1 MSVHLFGIRHHG
13 PGCAR
18 SLVDAL
24 QALQPDCILVEG
36 PPEADALLAHV
47 GEPGLVPPCALLV
60 YAPAAPQRAVFY
72 PFAEYSPEWQAI
84 RYANEHDVPVR
95 WCDLPQ
101 GYRLAGAQGAEDGG
115 DAPAN
120 VADVPADTPA
130 DVQAGVAADV
140 PADVRADEQDAPSA
154 LRSDPLAWLAEAAGF
169 SDTETWW
176 DHLVEQR
183 SDGLDLFAAIA
194 EMMTVVRE
202 RIGRRENV
210 QEDLL
215 ELRREAYMRNTIRAA
230 EKQGWQRIA
239 VVCGAWHVPA
249 LAHMPAAKRDNDLL
263 KGLPK
268 EKLAAT
274 WAPWSYGRLTFASGY
289 GAGVVA
295 PGWYQHVW
303 ERREQASLHW
313 LTDVATLLRRH
324 DLDASPAHIIE
335 ASRLADTLA
344 ALRERPRAGLDE
356 LMEAVRAVFCHDS
369 ELPLQLIRRELLVK
383 DRLGEVPAS
392 VPTLPLVQDVQAR
405 QKRLRMPVRADT
417 VDLDLDLRQAP
428 HLEKSVLLHRLA
440 MLGIAWGSRQVV
452 RGKNGTFHELWRLAW
467 QPEFAIGL
475 IEASLWGATLEDA
488 ATARA
493 VSRGA
498 AAADLAALTGLME
511 QVLLADLRA
520 AVAPLMARIQDA
532 SALTTDL
539 GFLLAALPPLVNV
552 LRYGSV
558 RGTDT
563 AALSSVVDGLVAR
576 ACVALPF
583 GMRGLAD
590 EAAAQLLARLIA
602 GDGAIRLL
610 QDDEH
615 AAAWFAAL
623 ASAVR
628 SEATH
633 PLLAGRAVRILA
645 EQGHWPMGEASRHLM
660 LLCSRAVAPLA
671 AAQWL
676 EGFLQGSG
684 TLLVHN
690 DELWHAID
698 AWVLSL
704 PAETFIELLPLLRRT
719 FGSFQAPERRQLAER
734 ASAGAA
740 GAAGAAIASARGGMH
755 AVDPV
760 RARRVLPV
768 LATIFGGA
776 AAREAVHGQ

>member
-18 SLVDAL
+18 SLLDAL
-24 QALQPDCILVEG
+24 HALRPDCILVEG

-47 GEPGLVPPCALLV
+47 GEPGLEPPCALLV

-84 RYANEHDVPVR
+84 RYANAHAVPVR

-101 GYRLAGAQGAEDGG
+101 GHRLAETPAPGEGESADVGTGGEPGDEG
-115 DAPAN
+115 DAPRL
-120 VADVPADTPA
+120 
-130 DVQAGVAADV
+130 
-140 PADVRADEQDAPSA
+140 RA
-154 LRSDPLAWLAEAAGF
+154 DPLAWIAEAAGF

-183 SDGLDLFAAIA
+183 SDSLDLFAAIA
-194 EMMTVVRE
+194 EMMTAVRE
-202 RIGRRENV
+202 QTAA
-210 QEDLL
+210 QEDIQ
-215 ELRREAYMRNTIRAA
+215 ELRREAYMRNMIRAA
-230 EKQGWQRIA
+230 EKQGCQRIA

-249 LAHMPAAKRDNDLL
+249 LARMPTAKSDNDLL

-274 WAPWSYGRLTFASGY
+274 WTPWSYGRLTFASGY
-289 GAGVVA
+289 GAGVAA

-303 ERREQASLHW
+303 NHREQASLHW
-313 LTDVATLLRRH
+313 LTSVATLLRRH
-324 DLDASPAHIIE
+324 DLDASSAHIIE
-335 ASRLADTLA
+335 AARLADTLA
-344 ALRERPRAGLDE
+344 ALRDRPRAGLDE
-356 LMEAVRAVFCHDS
+356 LMEAVRAVFCYDC
-369 ELPLQLIRRELLVK
+369 ELPLQLIRRELLID

-392 VPTLPLVQDVQAR
+392 VPTLPLVQDVQAQ
-405 QKRLRMPVRADT
+405 QKRLRMAVRADSL
-417 VDLDLDLRQAP
+417 DLDLDLRQPA
-428 HLEKSVLLHRLA
+428 HLEKSVVLHRLG

-452 RGKNGTFHELWRLAW
+452 RGKSGTFHELWRLAW
-467 QPEFAIGL
+467 EPEFAIRL
-475 IEASLWGATLEDA
+475 IEASVWGSTVEEA
-488 ATARA
+488 ATACA

-498 AAADLAALTGLME
+498 AIADLPALTGLME

-520 AVAPLMARIQDA
+520 AVAPLMTRIQEA
-532 SALTTDL
+532 SAHTADP
-539 GFLLAALPPLVNV
+539 GFLLGALPPLVNV
-552 LRYGSV
+552 LRYGSA

-563 AALSSVVDGLVAR
+563 AALASVVDGLVAR

-583 GMRGLAD
+583 GVRGIAD
-590 EAAAQLLARLIA
+590 EAAAQLLVQLIA
-602 GDGAIRLL
+602 GDTAIRLL
-610 QDDEH
+610 QHDEH
-615 AAAWFAAL
+615 GAAWFAAL
-623 ASAVR
+623 EAGAR

-645 EQGHWPMGEASRHLM
+645 EQRHWPMDEASRHLL
-660 LLCSRAVAPLA
+660 LLCSRAVAPVA

-690 DELWHAID
+690 DELWHAING
-698 AWVLSL
+698 WVLSL
-704 PAETFIELLPLLRRT
+704 PPETFVELLPLLRRT
-719 FGSFQAPERRQLAER
+719 FGSFAAPERRQLAER

-740 GAAGAAIASARGGMH
+740 GTKVSSVDSTQAIDR
-755 AVDPV
+755 D

-768 LATIFGGA
+768 LATLFGSA
-776 AAREAVHGQ
+776 TAREVIHGE

>member
-18 SLVDAL
+18 SLLGAL
-24 QALQPDCILVEG
+24 EALQPDCILVEG

-47 GEPGLVPPCALLV
+47 GAPGLHPPCALLV

-84 RYANEHDVPVR
+84 RYANAHGVPVR
-95 WCDLPQ
+95 LCDLPQ
-101 GYRLAGAQGAEDGG
+101 SHRLA
-115 DAPAN
+115 
-120 VADVPADTPA
+120 VADVADDAPVDEQAKVDANTE
-130 DVQAGVAADV
+130 AGVEAA
-140 PADVRADEQDAPSA
+140 PPA
-154 LRSDPLAWLAEAAGF
+154 LRADPLAWLAEAAGF
-169 SDTETWW
+169 SDSDTWW

-183 SDGLDLFAAIA
+183 SDGLDLFDAIA

-202 RIGRRENV
+202 QIGTP
-210 QEDLL
+210 EDIL
-215 ELRREAYMRNTIRAA
+215 EQRREAYMRNMIRAA
-230 EKQGWQRIA
+230 EKEGRQRIA

-249 LAHMPAAKRDNDLL
+249 LARMPTAKSDNDLL

-274 WAPWSYGRLTFASGY
+274 WTPWSYGRLAFASGY
-289 GAGVVA
+289 GAGVAA

-313 LTDVATLLRRH
+313 LTDVATLLRKH

-344 ALRERPRAGLDE
+344 ALRDRPRAGLDE
-356 LMEAVRAVFCHDS
+356 LMEAIRAVFCYDS
-369 ELPLQLIRRELLVK
+369 ELPLQLIRRELLIK
-383 DRLGEVPAS
+383 DRLGEVPPT
-392 VPTLPLVQDVQAR
+392 VPTLPLIQDVQAQ
-405 QKRLRMPVRADT
+405 QKRLRMAVRADT
-417 VDLDLDLRQAP
+417 LDIDLDLRQPA

-452 RGKNGTFHELWRLAW
+452 RGKSGTFHELWRLAW
-467 QPEFAIGL
+467 EPEFAIRL
-475 IEASLWGATLEDA
+475 IEASVWGSTLEDA
-488 ATARA
+488 AGARA
-493 VSRGA
+493 ISRGA
-498 AAADLAALTGLME
+498 AAPDLAALTSLME
-511 QVLLADLRA
+511 EVLLADLRA
-520 AVAPLMARIQDA
+520 AVAPLMTRIQDA
-532 SALTTDL
+532 SALTADL

-563 AALSSVVDGLVAR
+563 AALGTVVNGLVAR

-590 EAAAQLLARLIA
+590 EAASALLAQLIA

-610 QDDEH
+610 QNGEYE
-615 AAAWFAAL
+615 AAWFAAL
-623 ASAVR
+623 EAAAR

-633 PLLAGRAVRILA
+633 PLLAGRAVRILT
-645 EQGHWPMGEASRHLM
+645 EQGHWPMGEASRHLL

-690 DELWHAID
+690 DDLWHAIHG
-698 AWVLSL
+698 WVLSL
-704 PAETFIELLPLLRRT
+704 PAETFTELLPLLRRT
-719 FGSFQAPERRQLAER
+719 FGSFAAPERRQLAER

-740 GAAGAAIASARGGMH
+740 GAVASSHAATQEIDLG
-755 AVDPV
+755 
-760 RARRVLPV
+760 RARRVLPIM
-768 LATIFGGA
+768 ATIFGGA
-776 AAREAVHGQ
+776 TAPEVIHGA

>member
-18 SLVDAL
+18 SLLGAL
-24 QALQPDCILVEG
+24 EALQPDCILVEG

-47 GEPGLVPPCALLV
+47 GAPGLQPPCALLV
-60 YAPAAPQRAVFY
+60 YAPAAPQRSVFY

-84 RYANEHDVPVR
+84 RYANAHGLPVR
-95 WCDLPQ
+95 LCDLPQ
-101 GYRLAGAQGAEDGG
+101 SHRLAVTDVAD
-115 DAPAN
+115 DAPVGEQAKVDAN
-120 VADVPADTPA
+120 TE
-130 DVQAGVAADV
+130 AGVEAA
-140 PADVRADEQDAPSA
+140 PPA
-154 LRSDPLAWLAEAAGF
+154 LRADPLAWLAEAAGF
-169 SDTETWW
+169 SDSDTWW

-183 SDGLDLFAAIA
+183 SDGLDLFEAIA

-202 RIGRRENV
+202 QIGTP
-210 QEDLL
+210 EDML
-215 ELRREAYMRNTIRAA
+215 EQRREAYMRNMIRAA
-230 EKQGWQRIA
+230 EKEGRQRIA

-249 LAHMPAAKRDNDLL
+249 LARMPTAKSDNDLL

-274 WAPWSYGRLTFASGY
+274 WTPWSYGRLAFASGY
-289 GAGVVA
+289 GAGVAA

-313 LTDVATLLRRH
+313 LTDVATLLRKH

-344 ALRERPRAGLDE
+344 ALRDRPRAGLDE
-356 LMEAVRAVFCHDS
+356 LMEAIRAVFCYDS
-369 ELPLQLIRRELLVK
+369 ELPLQLIRRELLIK
-383 DRLGEVPAS
+383 DRLGEVPPT
-392 VPTLPLVQDVQAR
+392 VPTLPLIQDVQAQ
-405 QKRLRMPVRADT
+405 QKRLRMAVRADT
-417 VDLDLDLRQAP
+417 LDIDLDLRQPA

-452 RGKNGTFHELWRLAW
+452 RGKSGTFHELWRLAW
-467 QPEFAIGL
+467 EPEFAIRL
-475 IEASLWGATLEDA
+475 IEASVWGSTLEDA
-488 ATARA
+488 AGARA
-493 VSRGA
+493 ISRGA
-498 AAADLAALTGLME
+498 AAPDLAALTGLME
-511 QVLLADLRA
+511 EVLLADLRA

-532 SALTTDL
+532 SALTADL

-563 AALSSVVDGLVAR
+563 AALASVVDGLVAR

-590 EAAAQLLARLIA
+590 EAASALLAQLIA

-610 QDDEH
+610 QNAEYE
-615 AAAWFAAL
+615 AAWFAAL
-623 ASAVR
+623 EAATR

-633 PLLAGRAVRILA
+633 PLLAGRAVRILT
-645 EQGHWPMGEASRHLM
+645 EQGHWPMGEASRHLL

-690 DELWHAID
+690 DELWHAIHG
-698 AWVLSL
+698 WVLSL
-704 PAETFIELLPLLRRT
+704 PAETFTELLPLLRRT
-719 FGSFQAPERRQLAER
+719 FGSFAAPERRQLAER

-740 GAAGAAIASARGGMH
+740 GAVASSHAATQEIDLG
-755 AVDPV
+755 
-760 RARRVLPV
+760 RARRVLPIV
-768 LATIFGGA
+768 ATIFGGA
-776 AAREAVHGQ
+776 AAPEVIHGA

>member
-47 GEPGLVPPCALLV
+47 GEPGLQPPCALLV

-84 RYANEHDVPVR
+84 RHANAHAVPVR
-95 WCDLPQ
+95 CCDLPQ
-101 GYRLAGAQGAEDGG
+101 SHRLAE
-115 DAPAN
+115 
-120 VADVPADTPA
+120 VPAQHEPPGTP
-130 DVQAGVAADV
+130 GL
-140 PADVRADEQDAPSA
+140 RA
-154 LRSDPLAWLAEAAGF
+154 DPLAWLAEAAGF

-202 RIGRRENV
+202 QIGA
-210 QEDLL
+210 QEDDL
-215 ELRREAYMRNTIRAA
+215 ELRREAYMRNMIRAA
-230 EKQGWQRIA
+230 EKQGCQRIA

-249 LAHMPAAKRDNDLL
+249 LARMPTAKSDNDLL

-274 WAPWSYGRLTFASGY
+274 WTPWTYGRLSFASGY
-289 GAGVVA
+289 GAGVAA

-303 ERREQASLHW
+303 DHREQASLHW
-313 LTDVATLLRRH
+313 LTSVATLLRRH

-369 ELPLQLIRRELLVK
+369 DLPLQLIRRELLVN
-383 DRLGEVPAS
+383 DRLGEVPPS
-392 VPTLPLVQDVQAR
+392 VPTLPLMQDVQAQ
-405 QKRLRMPVRADT
+405 QKRLRMAVRADT
-417 VDLDLDLRQAP
+417 LDIDLDLRQPA

-440 MLGIAWGSRQVV
+440 MLGIDWGSRQVV
-452 RGKNGTFHELWRLAW
+452 RGKSGTFHELWRLAW
-467 QPEFAIGL
+467 EPEFAIRL
-475 IEASLWGATLEDA
+475 IEASVWGATLEDA
-488 ATARA
+488 ASACA

-498 AAADLAALTGLME
+498 AAPDLPALTSLME
-511 QVLLADLRA
+511 QVLLADLRP
-520 AVAPLMARIQDA
+520 AVAPLMARIRDA
-532 SALTTDL
+532 GALTADL

-563 AALSSVVDGLVAR
+563 AALASVVNGLVAR

-583 GMRGLAD
+583 GVRGLAD
-590 EAAAQLLARLIA
+590 EAAAQLLGHLIA
-602 GDGAIRLL
+602 GDAAIRAL
-610 QDDEH
+610 QNEEH
-615 AAAWFAAL
+615 GAAWFAAL
-623 ASAVR
+623 EAGVR

-633 PLLAGRAVRILA
+633 PLLGGRAVRILA
-645 EQGHWPMGEASRHLM
+645 EQGHWPMGEASRHLV

-690 DELWHAID
+690 DELWHAVNG
-698 AWVLSL
+698 WVLSL
-704 PAETFIELLPLLRRT
+704 PAETFTGLLPLLRRT

-734 ASAGAA
+734 ASAGTAGLAA
-740 GAAGAAIASARGGMH
+740 AAAPRGGMT
-755 AVDPV
+755 AIDPV

-768 LATIFGGA
+768 LATILGGA
-776 AAREAVHGQ
+776 AAQEAIFDE

>member
-18 SLVDAL
+18 SLVEAL
-24 QALQPDCILVEG
+24 DALQPDCILVEG

-47 GEPGLVPPCALLV
+47 GAPGLTPPCALLV

-84 RYANEHDVPVR
+84 RYANAHGVPVR
-95 WCDLPQ
+95 LCDLPQ
-101 GYRLAGAQGAEDGG
+101 SHRLAGATDADDSAPKEGPAAQAPGG
-115 DAPAN
+115 PSGDNAGEQN
-120 VADVPADTPA
+120 DVQA
-130 DVQAGVAADV
+130 DVQAS
-140 PADVRADEQDAPSA
+140 PPSLRA
-154 LRSDPLAWLAEAAGF
+154 DPLAWLARAAGF
-169 SDTETWW
+169 SDSDTWW

-202 RIGRRENV
+202 QIGAEEGS
-210 QEDLL
+210 QDDLL
-215 ELRREAYMRNTIRAA
+215 EQRREAYMRNMIRAA
-230 EKQGWQRIA
+230 EKEGRQRIA

-249 LAHMPAAKRDNDLL
+249 LARMPTAKSDNELL

-274 WAPWSYGRLTFASGY
+274 WTPWSYGRLAFAGGY

-313 LTDVATLLRRH
+313 LTDVATLLRKH

-356 LMEAVRAVFCHDS
+356 LLEAVRAVFCYDS
-369 ELPLQLIRRELLVK
+369 DLPLQLIRRELLIK
-383 DRLGEVPAS
+383 DRLGEVPPT
-392 VPTLPLVQDVQAR
+392 VPTLPLIQDVQAQ
-405 QKRLRMPVRADT
+405 QKRLRMAVRADT
-417 VDLDLDLRQAP
+417 QDIDLDLRQPA

-452 RGKNGTFHELWRLAW
+452 RGKSGTFHELWRLAW
-467 QPEFAIGL
+467 EPEFAIRL
-475 IEASLWGATLEDA
+475 IEASVWGSTLEDA
-488 ATARA
+488 AAACA
-493 VSRGA
+493 VGRGA
-498 AAADLAALTGLME
+498 AAPDLAALTGLME

-532 SALTTDL
+532 SALTADL

-563 AALSSVVDGLVAR
+563 AALASVVDGLVAR
-576 ACVALPF
+576 TCVALPF

-590 EAAAQLLARLIA
+590 EAAGALLAQLIA
-602 GDGAIRLL
+602 GDAAIRLL
-610 QDDEH
+610 QDEEH
-615 AAAWFAAL
+615 GAAWFAAL
-623 ASAVR
+623 DAAAR

-633 PLLAGRAVRILA
+633 PLLAGRAVRILT
-645 EQGHWPMGEASRHLM
+645 EQGHWPMSEASRHLL

-690 DELWHAID
+690 DELWHAIHG
-698 AWVLSL
+698 WVLSL
-704 PAETFIELLPLLRRT
+704 PGDTFTELLPLLRRT
-719 FGSFQAPERRQLAER
+719 FGSFAAPERRQLAER
-734 ASAGAA
+734 ASAGIVGTAGTA
-740 GAAGAAIASARGGMH
+740 GAPALARGGTQ
-755 AVDPV
+755 AVDAS
-760 RARRVLPV
+760 RARRVLPIV
-768 LATIFGGA
+768 ATIFGGA
-776 AAREAVHGQ
+776 AAPEVMHDE

>member
-18 SLVDAL
+18 SLLGAL
-24 QALQPDCILVEG
+24 EALQPDCILVEG

-47 GEPGLVPPCALLV
+47 GAPGLHPPCALLV

-84 RYANEHDVPVR
+84 RYANAHDVPVR
-95 WCDLPQ
+95 LCDLPQ
-101 GYRLAGAQGAEDGG
+101 SHRLAVADAAD
-115 DAPAN
+115 DAP
-120 VADVPADTPA
+120 V
-130 DVQAGVAADV
+130 
-140 PADVRADEQDAPSA
+140 DEQAKVEANIEAETAPPA
-154 LRSDPLAWLAEAAGF
+154 LRADPLAWLAEAAGF
-169 SDTETWW
+169 SDSDTWW

-183 SDGLDLFAAIA
+183 SDSLDLFDAIA

-202 RIGRRENV
+202 QIGTP
-210 QEDLL
+210 DDML
-215 ELRREAYMRNTIRAA
+215 EGRREAYMRNMIRAA
-230 EKQGWQRIA
+230 EKEGRQRIA

-249 LAHMPAAKRDNDLL
+249 LARMPTAKSDNDLL

-274 WAPWSYGRLTFASGY
+274 WTPWSYGRLAFASGY
-289 GAGVVA
+289 GAGVAA

-313 LTDVATLLRRH
+313 LTDVATLLRKH

-344 ALRERPRAGLDE
+344 ALRDRPRAGLDE
-356 LMEAVRAVFCHDS
+356 LMEAIRAVFCYDS
-369 ELPLQLIRRELLVK
+369 ELPLQLIRRELLIK
-383 DRLGEVPAS
+383 DRLGEVPS
-392 VPTLPLVQDVQAR
+392 TVPTLPLIQDVQAQ
-405 QKRLRMPVRADT
+405 QKRLRMAVRADT
-417 VDLDLDLRQAP
+417 LDIDLDLRQPA

-452 RGKNGTFHELWRLAW
+452 RGKSGTFHELWRLAW
-467 QPEFAIGL
+467 EPEFAIRL
-475 IEASLWGATLEDA
+475 IEASVWGSTLEDA
-488 ATARA
+488 AGARA
-493 VSRGA
+493 ISRGA
-498 AAADLAALTGLME
+498 AAPDLAALTGLME
-511 QVLLADLRA
+511 EVLLADLRA
-520 AVAPLMARIQDA
+520 AVAPLMTRIQDA
-532 SALTTDL
+532 SALTADL

-563 AALSSVVDGLVAR
+563 AALASVVDGLVAR

-590 EAAAQLLARLIA
+590 EAASALLAQLIA

-610 QDDEH
+610 QNAEYE
-615 AAAWFAAL
+615 AAWFAAL
-623 ASAVR
+623 AAAAR

-633 PLLAGRAVRILA
+633 SLLAGRAVRILT
-645 EQGHWPMGEASRHLM
+645 EQGHWPMGEASRHLL

-684 TLLVHN
+684 ILLVHN
-690 DELWHAID
+690 DELWHAIHG
-698 AWVLSL
+698 WVLSL
-704 PAETFIELLPLLRRT
+704 PAETFTELLPLLRRT
-719 FGSFQAPERRQLAER
+719 FGSFAAPERRQLAER

-740 GAAGAAIASARGGMH
+740 GAVASSHAATQAIDLG
-755 AVDPV
+755 
-760 RARRVLPV
+760 RARRVLPIV
-768 LATIFGGA
+768 ATIFGGA
-776 AAREAVHGQ
+776 AAPEAIDGA